1 MISSTTQ
8 AFVWVWL
15 PEQTA
20 PVVADTIYLTE
31 PQAWVRHFV
40 AGIRIDVLKHQSK
53 SARASSWR
61 LLEPTF

>member
-20 PVVADTIYLTE
+20 PVVA
-31 PQAWVRHFV
+31 
-40 AGIRIDVLKHQSK
+40 
-53 SARASSWR
+53 
-61 LLEPTF
+61 